1 MWGTELDGVVVDE
14 ARPSPLVRT
23 SIAFM
28 GDIVTAR
35 RLAVVVR
42 EDHLCV
48 IPATDARP
56 FTASW

>member
-14 ARPSPLVRT
+14 ARPSP

-28 GDIVTAR
+28 ETIVNAG

-56 FTASW
+56 FIASW